1 MNLRA
6 YQPADLPRVIDLYT
20 ASIRTLAAP
29 YYSPEQLVAWAP
41 DQPDVA
47 RWQARLAPLSILVAE
62 IEGAL
67 AGFAAYTLEGYQ
79 DFLFTHPAF
88 ARRGVAT
95 RLYLQTE
102 SVLRAA
108 GVQKITTHAS
118 LAARP
123 FFEHHGFRVDTE
135 ECVECRGA
143 YLRRFAMQK
152 ELQQERL

>member
-1 MNLRA
+1 MNLRP
-6 YQPADLPRVIDLYT
+6 YQPADLPGVIDVYT

-47 RWQARLAPLSILVAE
+47 RWEARLAALSLFVAE
-62 IEGAL
+62 IDGAL
-67 AGFAAYTLEGYQ
+67 AGFSAYTLAGYQ
-79 DFLFTHPAF
+79 DFLYTHPAF

-123 FFEHHGFRVDTE
+123 FFEHHGFQVDVE

-143 YLRRFAMQK
+143 FLRRFAMHK
-152 ELQQERL
+152 ELRMERL